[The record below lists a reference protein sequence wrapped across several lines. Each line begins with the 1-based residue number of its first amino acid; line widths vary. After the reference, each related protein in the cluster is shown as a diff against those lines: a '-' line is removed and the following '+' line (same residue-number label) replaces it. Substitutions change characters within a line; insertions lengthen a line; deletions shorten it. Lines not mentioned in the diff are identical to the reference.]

1 MNIILA
7 KIITFIEKLY
17 PFIYKNNTFVTE
29 SSTSE
34 EDLIH
39 LGIEKDNIVKIF
51 PGVDLNLF
59 HMGQK
64 TENVQLI
71 YFGGLRKYKRPEY
84 ALQVYENLYKEIKD
98 LKLVVTGNGPLLNNM
113 KKYIIV
119 FNCINYTWNLKCN
132 TRCTRCR

>member
-7 KIITFIEKLY
+7 KIITFIEKMY
-17 PFIYKNNTFVTE
+17 PFIYKNNIFVTE
-29 SSTSE
+29 STTSE
-34 EDLIH
+34 KDLIH
-39 LGIEKDNIVKIF
+39 LGIKKENIVRIF

-84 ALQVYENLYKEIKD
+84 ALQVYESLYKEIKD

-113 KKYIIV
+113 IRVLNIPSPP
-119 FNCINYTWNLKCN
+119 
-132 TRCTRCR
+132 